1 MDGMDTVPIHPAALP
16 GELLLNECSVSFT
29 RRSGPGG
36 QHRNK
41 VETAAVLVH
50 RPSGLQAEANERRSQ
65 AENRQVALRRL
76 RLRLALELR
85 LPVQEPA
92 VPSALWSSRLRGQ
105 RIVVSAEHDDFPAL
119 LAEALDVVAG
129 REFDLPAA
137 AAQLQCS
144 TSQLLRLLQLEPK
157 AMLQVNQSRRQR
169 GLRPLA

>member
-1 MDGMDTVPIHPAALP
+1 MGGMSTVPIHPAALP

-50 RPSGLQAEANERRSQ
+50 RPSGIQAEANERRSQ

-76 RLRLALELR
+76 RLKLALEVR
-85 LPVQEPA
+85 LPEGREASP
-92 VPSALWSSRLRGQ
+92 LWRSRLRGQ
-105 RIVVSAEHDDFPAL
+105 RIVVAAEHDDFPAL
-119 LAEALDVVAG
+119 LAEALDAVTG
-129 REFDLPAA
+129 HEYDLPVA

-144 TSQLLRLLQLEPK
+144 ASQLLRLLQMEPK
-157 AMLQVNQSRRQR
+157 AMHQVNQSRRER